1 MFDDKRGQQIVF
13 HWIRKFTPFFFLL
26 AVLGCSEMEEQK
38 PAVQVLAR
46 GAQVRGANGIHF
58 GPDGKLY
65 IASVLTPTI
74 AVMDPENGEI
84 EKRLGPDQGI
94 KGPDDLAFGPDGSL
108 YWTDIVYG
116 EVGRLTPDGVNTVVA
131 DLGPGVNPITFSDD
145 GRLFVSQCFF
155 DDKLYE
161 LDPTGAREPRLI
173 TDQLGPGCGLNGM
186 DWGPDGFL
194 YGPRWFHGEVV
205 RVNVESGEFHTVV
218 DGFKVPA
225 AVKFDSQGR
234 LHVLDTLAG
243 EVVQVD
249 LNAGTKEVV
258 GRIEP
263 RSADNL
269 AFDKSDRLF
278 VSSYTD
284 GYIIEVLD
292 ENNNRTVNPGGLT
305 APGGVALFETEEGER
320 LFIADFFALREL
332 DATTGQELNAERD
345 VIGFSALGSTMSV
358 RSDGQ
363 FLIVTSWFDNKVKIW
378 DPDAALLVASFEG
391 FGQPVD
397 AIPFQGDIV
406 VTENASGNVV
416 RFNVSTPDQRTVIAS
431 GLQLPAGLAS
441 HGENLYVSDRTAGQI
456 LQLVED
462 GEELRSPR
470 VVADG
475 LDGPEGIDIGENGT
489 IFVVEA
495 DAGRVAS
502 IDHETGAKDIL
513 AEGLDLHLETQ
524 GNFPVT
530 MFFNGVAVST
540 QSVFVTGDR
549 AGVLYRIDF

>member
-1 MFDDKRGQQIVF
+1 MC
-13 HWIRKFTPFFFLL
+13 HWIRKCAPVFFLL
-26 AVLGCSEMEEQK
+26 VASGCAEMEEPR

-65 IASVLTPTI
+65 IASVLTPAI
-74 AVMDPENGEI
+74 AVMDPESGEI
-84 EKRLGPDQGI
+84 EKRLGPDHGV

-108 YWTDIVYG
+108 YWTDIIYG

-194 YGPRWFHGEVV
+194 YGPRWFQGEVV
-205 RVNVESGEFHTVV
+205 RVNVETGEFHTVV
-218 DGFKVPA
+218 DGFGVPA

-269 AFDKSDRLF
+269 AFDESDRLF

-284 GYIIEVLD
+284 GYIVEVLD
-292 ENNNRTVNPGGLT
+292 KNNNRTVSPGGLT
-305 APGGVALFETEEGER
+305 MPGGIDLVETEEGDR
-320 LFIADFFALREL
+320 LFIANFFSLREL
-332 DATTGQELNAERD
+332 DAKTGQEWGAVRD
-345 VIGFSALGSTMSV
+345 VIGFSQLGSVMTV

-363 FLIVTSWFDNKVKIW
+363 YLVVTSWFDNQVKIW
-378 DPDAALLVASFEG
+378 DPNAESLVASFEG
-391 FGQPVD
+391 IAQPID
-397 AIPFQGDIV
+397 AMFFQDDIV
-406 VTENASGNVV
+406 VTEFQTGNVV
-416 RFNVSTPDQRTVIAS
+416 RLNPRSPEQRTVIAS
-431 GLQLPAGLAS
+431 GLRAPAGLAS
-441 HGENLYVSDRTAGQI
+441 AGENLYVSDRTTGQI
-456 LQLVED
+456 LQIMED
-462 GEELRSPR
+462 GEELQSPR
-470 VVADG
+470 VLADG
-475 LDGPEGIDIGENGT
+475 LEGPEGIDIGKDGR

-495 DAGRVAS
+495 DAGRVVS
-502 IDHETGAKDIL
+502 IDRQTGSIEVL
-513 AEGLDLHLETQ
+513 AEGLELHLETQ

-530 MFFNGVAVST
+530 MVFNGLAVGSER
-540 QSVFVTGDR
+540 VFVTGDK
-549 AGVLYRIDF
+549 AGVLYRIDL

>member
-1 MFDDKRGQQIVF
+1 MC
-13 HWIRKFTPFFFLL
+13 HWIRRFTPLIILL
-26 AVLGCSEMEEQK
+26 VVFGCAEKEKQG
-38 PAVQVLAR
+38 PAVHVLAR
-46 GAQVRGANGIHF
+46 GAQVRGANGILF

-65 IASVLTPTI
+65 IASVLTPAI
-74 AVMDPENGEI
+74 AVMDPESGEI
-84 EKRLGPDQGI
+84 EKRLGPDQGV

-116 EVGRLTPDGVNTVVA
+116 EVSRLTPDGVATVVA

-194 YGPRWFHGEVV
+194 YGPRWFQGEVV
-205 RVNVESGEFHTVV
+205 RVNVETGEFHTVV
-218 DGFKVPA
+218 DGFGVPA

-243 EVVQVD
+243 EVLQVD
-249 LNAGTKEVV
+249 LDAGTKEVV

-269 AFDKSDRLF
+269 AFDESDRLF

-284 GYIIEVLD
+284 GYIVEVLD
-292 ENNNRTVNPGGLT
+292 KNNNRTVSPGGLT
-305 APGGVALFETEEGER
+305 MPGGIDLVETEEGDR
-320 LFIADFFALREL
+320 LFITNFFSLREL
-332 DATTGQELNAERD
+332 DAITGQERGAVRE
-345 VIGFSALGSTMSV
+345 VIGFSQLGSVMSV

-363 FLIVTSWFDNKVKIW
+363 YLVVTSWFDNQVNIW
-378 DPDAALLVASFEG
+378 DPNAESLVA
-391 FGQPVD
+391 V
-397 AIPFQGDIV
+397 FQGISQPIDAMFFQDDIV
-406 VTENASGNVV
+406 VTEFQTGNVV
-416 RFNVSTPDQRTVIAS
+416 RLNPRSPEQRTVIAS
-431 GLQLPAGLAS
+431 GLRAPAGLAS
-441 HGENLYVSDRTAGQI
+441 AGENLYVSDRTTGQI
-456 LQLVED
+456 LQIMED
-462 GEELRSPR
+462 GVELQSPR
-470 VVADG
+470 VLADG
-475 LDGPEGIDIGENGT
+475 LEGPEGIDIGKNGR

-495 DAGRVAS
+495 DAGRVVS
-502 IDHETGAKDIL
+502 IDRQTGSIEVL
-513 AEGLDLHLETQ
+513 AEGLELHLETQ

-530 MFFNGVAVST
+530 MAFNGLAVGSE
-540 QSVFVTGDR
+540 SVFVTGDK
-549 AGVLYRIDF
+549 AGVLYRIDL